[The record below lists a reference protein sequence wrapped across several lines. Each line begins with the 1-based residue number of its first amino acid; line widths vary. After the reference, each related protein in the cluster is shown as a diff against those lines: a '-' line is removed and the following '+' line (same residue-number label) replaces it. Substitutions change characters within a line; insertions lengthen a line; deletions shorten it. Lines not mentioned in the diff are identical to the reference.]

1 MPKKLECSSRVLKI
15 RINKPFHTGVCLQR
29 PEEQS
34 LKKCPKVSSAP
45 TLCYFFVSSELS
57 PLYQRAAL
65 VFLFCLSARYEPDAL
80 ALFLALSLLRCLA
93 MSCAVRAVVRC
104 PALLLSALSLQLLC
118 SALLCASCAV
128 HCFRAFALFLLCT
141 WALFALHCCALLSLC
156 GCYVFPCVCAGSLPD
171 MTRSLSFPA
180 PLRSLIAVL
189 LYLL

>member
-1 MPKKLECSSRVLKI
+1 MPLVQFELRIVSLVCGSRSSRGSRTSCNHRAKYGSRAISTSVEKCRMQEPGSKNSNHL
-15 RINKPFHTGVCLQR
+15 INFHTGVCLQR

-65 VFLFCLSARYEPDAL
+65 VFLFCLGARYEPDAL

-128 HCFRAFALFLLCT
+128 HCFRAV
-141 WALFALHCCALLSLC
+141 ALLLFFFFFFFS
-156 GCYVFPCVCAGSLPD
+156 
-171 MTRSLSFPA
+171 
-180 PLRSLIAVL
+180 
-189 LYLL
+189 

>member
-1 MPKKLECSSRVLKI
+1 MFNSSMSTESRSTGASCAAWTVELDSKNLESFGEL
-15 RINKPFHTGVCLQR
+15 FHIDVCLQR

-93 MSCAVRAVVRC
+93 MSCDVRAVVRF

-118 SALLCASCAV
+118 ASCVV
-128 HCFRAFALFLLCT
+128 HCFRAVALLLCCSVALVHLCSFCSALFER
-141 WALFALHCCALLSLC
+141 CCLS
-156 GCYVFPCVCAGSLPD
+156 VAAMF
-171 MTRSLSFPA
+171 FPA
-180 PLRSLIAVL
+180 FVL
-189 LYLL
+189 VLCLA